1 MLASLLAVA
10 AFAAQAGT
18 PADAPS
24 ASMQALVQN
33 CDAHKFETVI
43 TVTVEGQV
51 KHSKVKLCGTEGQT
65 DAQWIATLRDALD
78 KTAANPEMPPQVKDQ
93 IIAAV
98 KGEITR
104 LTMGQSVAPSTS
116 TALNAI
122 PPSTNILPRPRP
134 MIQPQAQSPEYAALP
149 PIPTAPVIAPPR
161 LIGPTVASLPR
172 PKLSFS
178 CFTPGE
184 TGDVPCS
191 DVSRDTF
198 VTVAAGEDIPPGT
211 SVRFVRGDS
220 RADVAVAQLRR
231 GKSVQ
236 FVLPRDVCAGVGGGR
251 LEIEIVRGTGTAA
264 EQVVGSEGPYN
275 LRC

>member
-1 MLASLLAVA
+1 MLASLIVA
-10 AFAAQAGT
+10 AALAQASA
-18 PADAPS
+18 PADAPP

-33 CDAHKFETVI
+33 CDAHKFETII
-43 TVTVEGQV
+43 TVTVDGRV
-51 KHSKVKLCGTEGQT
+51 KQSKVKLCGTEGQT
-65 DAQWIATLRDALD
+65 DAQWIATLKDALD
-78 KTAANPEMPPQVKDQ
+78 KTSANPEMPPQVKDQ

-98 KGEITR
+98 KGEIAR
-104 LTMGQSVAPSTS
+104 LTMVQSAGPSIS

-122 PPSTNILPRPRP
+122 PPSTNILPPPRP
-134 MIQPQAQSPEYAALP
+134 IIQPRAEAPEYAALP
-149 PIPTAPVIAPPR
+149 PIPTAPIVAPPR
-161 LIGPTVASLPR
+161 LIGPTVAALPR

-178 CFTPGE
+178 CYTPGE

-236 FVLPRDVCAGVGGGR
+236 FALPRDVCAGVGGGR
-251 LEIEIVRGTGTAA
+251 LEIQIVRGTGTAA
-264 EQVVGSEGPYN
+264 EQVVGAEGPYN